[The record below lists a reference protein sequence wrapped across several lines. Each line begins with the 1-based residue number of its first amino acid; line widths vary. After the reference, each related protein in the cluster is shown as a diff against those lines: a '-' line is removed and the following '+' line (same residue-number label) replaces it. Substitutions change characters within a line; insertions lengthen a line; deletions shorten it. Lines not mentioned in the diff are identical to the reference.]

1 MPLDINPT
9 GTQLCRRRTAKKRRD
24 KIVNRGGWNL
34 NILLSPAS
42 AKQLRELMGIYQ
54 ASAVE
59 VISNLILG
67 DKRD

>member
-34 NILLSPAS
+34 NILLSANA
-42 AKQLRELMGIYQ
+42 AKRLRELMTVYQ

-67 DKRD
+67 EPKK